1 MTYKI
6 GFLGAGRMASAMIK
20 RLLSQ
25 GFDIKVW
32 NRSQEKLAP
41 LVALG
46 AHACTSPAD
55 AASGVDAVI
64 SFMAS
69 DDAARD
75 VWLGTDKNGALS
87 AMRPGTIAIECS
99 TLSHGF
105 VKDLAQTIIDA
116 GCLYLDAP
124 VTAVPA
130 QVEAGETTFLI
141 GADDTALEKARPIL
155 EAAGQKIIKFGA
167 PGAGTVYKLM
177 NNLIGAVHIAAAAEM
192 LALAQKAGLDTELA
206 AQTLASG
213 PLASS
218 PAIKT
223 LSGMVSGN
231 HNEGIHFTTGLRSKD
246 ARYALQ
252 LAEEYGL
259 SLPVGKAA
267 HGMFETATKQG
278 AGDLAQSAVI
288 ETLKG

>member
-32 NRSQEKLAP
+32 NRSQGKLAP

-46 AHACTSPAD
+46 AHACKSPAD
-55 AASGVDAVI
+55 AANDVDAVI

-75 VWLGTDKNGALS
+75 VWLDNKSGALS
-87 AMRPGTIAIECS
+87 TMRPGTIAIECS

-124 VTAVPA
+124 VTAVPE
-130 QVEAGETTFLI
+130 QVEAGKTTFLI
-141 GADDTALEKARPIL
+141 GADDAALEKARPIL
-155 EAAGQKIIKFGA
+155 EAAGQKIIKFGT

-206 AQTLASG
+206 ARTLASG

-218 PAIKT
+218 PAVKT

>member
-32 NRSQEKLAP
+32 NRSQGKLAP

-46 AHACTSPAD
+46 AHACKSPAD
-55 AASGVDAVI
+55 AANDVDAVI

-75 VWLGTDKNGALS
+75 VWLDNKSGALS
-87 AMRPGTIAIECS
+87 TMRPGTIAIECS

-124 VTAVPA
+124 VTAVPE
-130 QVEAGETTFLI
+130 QVEAGKTTFLI
-141 GADDTALEKARPIL
+141 GADDAALEKARPIL
-155 EAAGQKIIKFGA
+155 EAAGQKIIKFGD

-192 LALAQKAGLDTELA
+192 LALAQKAGLDTELRPKRWRP
-206 AQTLASG
+206 G
-213 PLASS
+213 PWHQAR
-218 PAIKT
+218 
-223 LSGMVSGN
+223 
-231 HNEGIHFTTGLRSKD
+231 RSKPC
-246 ARYALQ
+246 
-252 LAEEYGL
+252 LAW
-259 SLPVGKAA
+259 SVAITTKAFILRPDCA
-267 HGMFETATKQG
+267 AKTHAMPCNWPKNTAYPCQWERLHTACLKQP
-278 AGDLAQSAVI
+278 QSKVRAISPKVR
-288 ETLKG
+288 